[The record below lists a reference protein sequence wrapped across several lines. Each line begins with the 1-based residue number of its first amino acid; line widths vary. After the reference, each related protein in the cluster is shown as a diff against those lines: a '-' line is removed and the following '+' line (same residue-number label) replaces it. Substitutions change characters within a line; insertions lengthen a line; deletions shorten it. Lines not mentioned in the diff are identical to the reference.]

1 MTRDKTYQ
9 KQPRLVMC
17 LLCTAN
23 ALEAMRRLPPLKQQP
38 INPVGVP
45 ANKFVAHMRDI
56 HPITARPKLSLL
68 KRVAQYLKSPV

>member
-1 MTRDKTYQ
+1 MTRNKTYQ

-23 ALEAMRRLPPLKQQP
+23 ALEEMRRQPPLRQRP

-45 ANKFVAHMRDI
+45 ANKFVRHMADV
-56 HPITARPKLSLL
+56 HPITSRPKLSLL